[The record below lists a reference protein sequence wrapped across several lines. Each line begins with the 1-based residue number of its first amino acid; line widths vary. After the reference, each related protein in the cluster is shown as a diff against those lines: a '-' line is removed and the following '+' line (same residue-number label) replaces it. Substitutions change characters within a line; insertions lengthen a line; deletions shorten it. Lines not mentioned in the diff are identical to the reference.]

1 MPPKVKI
8 TKEQILS
15 CALAIVRKHG
25 FSAVNARTLAK
36 ELDCSTQPIFSNY
49 PTMDVLKEDVLA
61 FANKT
66 YLDYLNESISKNNY
80 PAYKASGMAYIL
92 FAKEEKELFKLLF
105 MRDRTQEDQTKH
117 TDDFEVMIS
126 MVQQNLGLSE
136 EKALLFHFEMW
147 VCVHGIATM
156 MATSYLNIEEELV
169 SRMLSDYYLGLKNRF
184 PKEE

>member
-1 MPPKVKI
+1 MPPKVKVTGEEI
-8 TKEQILS
+8 VS
-15 CALAIVRKHG
+15 AALTLVREHEG
-25 FSAVNARTLAK
+25 HTINARNLAAH
-36 ELDCSTQPIFSNY
+36 LQCSTQPIFSNFATMNELRNAVIAKAAALYMDYTRREVESDEY
-49 PTMDVLKEDVLA
+49 PT
-61 FANKT
+61 
-66 YLDYLNESISKNNY
+66 
-80 PAYKASGMAYIL
+80 YKATGMAYIR
-92 FAKEEKELFKLLF
+92 FAKEEPELFKLLF

-136 EKALLFHFEMW
+136 EKALLFHLEMW

-184 PKEE
+184 PTEE